1 MTADDLYNKANEL
14 RRSGN
19 FAEALNLYTEAVS
32 LDADSPA
39 KVAKEMLEAQFAFFC
54 KDYYNP

>member
-1 MTADDLYNKANEL
+1 MTAAELYIKGNEM
-14 RRSGN
+14 RRDGR
-19 FAEALNLYTEAVS
+19 FAEALNLYAEALI